1 MSTLR
6 LLLLS
11 GLILALVTAGIGWF
25 VFAPLR
31 PSPSGPKP
39 VSRLEFTL
47 KGSRGEALPITVWY
61 PTASPLDTR
70 SPAPLI
76 LYSPGW
82 GGTRTQSSIQ
92 AQNLASHGFVVV
104 GCDDLASDPATDPD
118 RGVAL
123 DLASD
128 TAAAATLER
137 FGHHVVGQAGRLLE
151 ILGALEAGQVPLLAG
166 RVDLQRVGVLGNSIG
181 GSSGLQAALAD
192 PRITAVFNLDGG
204 LFGPPADRTGIEAYF
219 LLSSIEAF
227 PSDQELASPDPFI
240 RRYSQISALDIPRNR
255 LRMARPGSY
264 WVQLPR
270 VQHID
275 LADALYARSR
285 RTMFRTNAERRTVNT
300 AIQAFEV
307 AFFQSA
313 LVGEHAPLLGLIG
326 RNDQTVRWISP
337 TSPPP
342 GTANAKQ

>member
-1 MSTLR
+1 VSTLR
-6 LLLLS
+6 LLLLA
-11 GLILALVTAGIGWF
+11 ALVLTLVAGGIGWF

-39 VSRLEFTL
+39 IGRLEVTL

-61 PTASPLDTR
+61 PIASPLDSRT
-70 SPAPLI
+70 PAPLI

-82 GGTRTQSSIQ
+82 GGTRTQNSIQ
-92 AQNLASHGFVVV
+92 TQNLASHGFVVV
-104 GCDDLASDPATDPD
+104 ACDDLASDPTTDPD
-118 RGVAL
+118 HGVVM

-128 TAAAATLER
+128 ATTAATLER
-137 FGHHVVGQAGRLLE
+137 FGRHVVGQAGRLLT
-151 ILGALEAGQVPLLAG
+151 ILDALEADRVPLLAG

-181 GSSGLQAALAD
+181 GGSGLQAALTD
-192 PRITAVFNLDGG
+192 PRITAVFNLDGA
-204 LFGPPADRTGIEAYF
+204 LVGPPAARLGTEAYF

-227 PSDQELASPDPFI
+227 PSEEELASPDPFV
-240 RRYSQISALDIPRNR
+240 RRYSQISAMDIPGNR
-255 LRMARPGSY
+255 RRMERPGSY

-275 LADALYARSR
+275 LADALFARSR
-285 RTMFRTNAERRTVNT
+285 RTMFRTNAQRRAVNT
-300 AIQAFEV
+300 AIQTFEV

-313 LVGEHAPLLGLIG
+313 LLGEHAPLLGVLG

-337 TSPPP
+337 TSPP
-342 GTANAKQ
+342 GTASAKQ

>member
-1 MSTLR
+1 MSILR

-11 GLILALVTAGIGWF
+11 GLVLALVAAGIGWF

-31 PSPSGPKP
+31 PAPSGPKP
-39 VSRLEFTL
+39 IGRLDVTL
-47 KGSRGEALPITVWY
+47 AGSRGEALPITVWY
-61 PTASPLDTR
+61 PTASPLDER
-70 SPAPLI
+70 APAPLV

-82 GGTRTQSSIQ
+82 GGTRSQNSIQ

-118 RGVAL
+118 RGVGM

-128 TAAAATLER
+128 AAAAATLER
-137 FGHHVVGQAGRLLE
+137 FGRHVVGQAGRLLE
-151 ILGALEAGQVPLLAG
+151 VLGALDSGQVPLLAG
-166 RVDLQRVGVLGNSIG
+166 RVDLRRVGVLGNSIG
-181 GSSGLQAALAD
+181 GGSGLQAALTD
-192 PRITAVFNLDGG
+192 PRIVAVFNLDGA
-204 LFGPPADRTGIEAYF
+204 LVGPPSDSIGTEAYF

-227 PSDQELASPDPFI
+227 PTEQELASPDPFV
-240 RRYSQISALDIPRNR
+240 RRYSQISAMDIPGNR
-255 LRMARPGSY
+255 RRMERPSNY

-285 RTMFRTNAERRTVNT
+285 RTMFRTNAQRRAVNT

-313 LVGEHAPLLGLIG
+313 LLGAHAPLLGLIG

-337 TSPPP
+337 TSPP
-342 GTANAKQ
+342 GTASAKQ

>member
-6 LLLLS
+6 LLLLA
-11 GLILALVTAGIGWF
+11 GLVLTLVAAGIGWF

-39 VSRLEFTL
+39 VGRLEVTL

-61 PTASPLDTR
+61 PVASPLDVR
-70 SPAPLI
+70 APAPLI

-82 GGTRTQSSIQ
+82 GGTRTQNSIQ
-92 AQNLASHGFVVV
+92 TQNLASHGFVVV

-118 RGVAL
+118 RGVVM

-128 TAAAATLER
+128 AATAATLER
-137 FGHHVVGQAGRLLE
+137 FGRHVVGQAGRLLE
-151 ILGALEAGQVPLLAG
+151 VLDALDAGQVPLLAG
-166 RVDLQRVGVLGNSIG
+166 RVDLRRVGVLGNSIG
-181 GSSGLQAALAD
+181 GGSGLQAALTD
-192 PRITAVFNLDGG
+192 PRITAVFNLDGA
-204 LFGPPADRTGIEAYF
+204 LVGPPDTQIGTEAYF

-227 PSDQELASPDPFI
+227 PSAEELASPDPFV
-240 RRYSQISALDIPRNR
+240 RRYSQISAQDIPGNTR
-255 LRMARPGSY
+255 RMERPGSY
-264 WVQLPR
+264 WVHLPR

-275 LADALYARSR
+275 LADGLFARSR
-285 RTMFRTNAERRTVNT
+285 RTMFRTNAQRRAVNT
-300 AIQAFEV
+300 AIQAFQV

-313 LVGEHAPLLGLIG
+313 LRDEHAPLLGLLG

>member
-1 MSTLR
+1 MNTVR
-6 LLLLS
+6 PLLLA
-11 GLILALVTAGIGWF
+11 GLALTLVAAGIGWF

-39 VSRLEFTL
+39 VGRLELTL

-61 PTASPLDTR
+61 PIANPLDAR
-70 SPAPLI
+70 APAPLI

-82 GGTRTQSSIQ
+82 GGTRTQNSIQ
-92 AQNLASHGFVVV
+92 AQNLASYGFVVV
-104 GCDDLASDPATDPD
+104 GCDDLARDPATDPD
-118 RGVAL
+118 RGVVM

-128 TAAAATLER
+128 AAAAATLER
-137 FGHHVVGQAGRLLE
+137 FGRHVVGQAGRLLE
-151 ILGALEAGQVPLLAG
+151 VLNALEAGQVPLLAG
-166 RVDLQRVGVLGNSIG
+166 RVELRRVGVLGNSIG
-181 GSSGLQAALAD
+181 GGSGLQAALTD

-204 LFGPPADRTGIEAYF
+204 LFGPPADRIGTEAYF

-227 PSDQELASPDPFI
+227 PSESDLASPDPFI
-240 RRYSQISALDIPRNR
+240 RRYAQISALDIPRNR
-255 LRMARPGSY
+255 RRMERPGSY

-270 VQHID
+270 VQHVD

-285 RTMFRTNAERRTVNT
+285 RTMFRTNAERRAVNT
-300 AIQAFEV
+300 AIQAYEV

-313 LVGEHAPLLGLIG
+313 LLGEHTPLLGLIG
-326 RNDQTVRWISP
+326 HNDQTVRWISP

-342 GTANAKQ
+342 GTASAKQ

>member
-6 LLLLS
+6 LLAVA
-11 GLILALVTAGIGWF
+11 GLVLALVAAGIGWF

-39 VSRLEFTL
+39 VGRLEATV

-61 PTASPLDTR
+61 PIASPLDGR
-70 SPAPLI
+70 APAPLV

-82 GGTRTQSSIQ
+82 GGVRTQNSIQ
-92 AQNLASHGFVVV
+92 TQNLASYGFVVV
-104 GCDDLASDPATDPD
+104 GCDDLSSDPATDPD
-118 RGVAL
+118 RGVVM

-128 TAAAATLER
+128 ATTAATLER
-137 FGHHVVGQAGRLLE
+137 FGRHVVGQAGRLLDV
-151 ILGALEAGQVPLLAG
+151 LGALEAGQVPLLAG

-181 GSSGLQAALAD
+181 GGSGLQAALTD
-192 PRITAVFNLDGG
+192 PRVVAVFNLDGA
-204 LFGPPADRTGIEAYF
+204 LVGPPAARIGTEAYF

-227 PSDQELASPDPFI
+227 PTAEDLASPDPFV
-240 RRYSQISALDIPRNR
+240 RRYSQISAMDIPGNR
-255 LRMARPGSY
+255 RRMERPDNY

-270 VQHID
+270 VEHID

-285 RTMFRTNAERRTVNT
+285 RTMFRTNTQRRAVNT
-300 AIQAFEV
+300 AIQTFEV
-307 AFFQSA
+307 AFFQST
-313 LVGEHAPLLGLIG
+313 LLGEHAPLLGLIG

-337 TSPPP
+337 TSPP
-342 GTANAKQ
+342 GTASAKQ

>member
-1 MSTLR
+1 VSALR
-6 LLLLS
+6 LLLLV
-11 GLILALVTAGIGWF
+11 GLVLTLVAVGVGWF

-39 VSRLEFTL
+39 VGRLEVTL
-47 KGSRGEALPITVWY
+47 KGSRGETLPITVWY
-61 PTASPLDTR
+61 PIASPLDART
-70 SPAPLI
+70 PTPLI

-82 GGTRTQSSIQ
+82 GGVRTQNSIQ
-92 AQNLASHGFVVV
+92 TQNLASHGFVVV

-118 RGVAL
+118 HGVVM

-128 TAAAATLER
+128 AATAATLER
-137 FGHHVVGQAGRLLE
+137 FGRHVVGQAGRLLD

-181 GSSGLQAALAD
+181 GGSGLQAALTD
-192 PRITAVFNLDGG
+192 PRITAVFNLDGA
-204 LFGPPADRTGIEAYF
+204 LVGPPAARIGTEAYF

-227 PSDQELASPDPFI
+227 PSDEELASPDPFV
-240 RRYSQISALDIPRNR
+240 RRYSQISAMDIPGNR
-255 LRMARPGSY
+255 RRMERPGSY
-264 WVQLPR
+264 WVQLPK

-275 LADALYARSR
+275 LTDALYARSR
-285 RTMFRTNAERRTVNT
+285 RTMFRTNAQRRAVNT

-307 AFFQSA
+307 AFFRSA
-313 LVGEHAPLLGLIG
+313 LLGEHAPLLGLLG

-342 GTANAKQ
+342 GTASARQ

>member
-1 MSTLR
+1 MSALR
-6 LLLLS
+6 LLLVA
-11 GLILALVTAGIGWF
+11 GLVLALVAAGVGWF

-39 VSRLEFTL
+39 VGRLEVTL

-61 PTASPLDTR
+61 PVASPLDART
-70 SPAPLI
+70 PAPLI

-82 GGTRTQSSIQ
+82 GGKRTQNSIQ
-92 AQNLASHGFVVV
+92 TQSLASHGFVVV
-104 GCDDLASDPATDPD
+104 GCDDLAIDPATDPD
-118 RGVAL
+118 RGVGM

-128 TAAAATLER
+128 AAAAVTLER
-137 FGHHVVGQAGRLLE
+137 FGRHVAGQADRLLKV
-151 ILGALEAGQVPLLAG
+151 LGALDAGQVPLLAG

-181 GSSGLQAALAD
+181 GGSGLQAALTD
-192 PRITAVFNLDGG
+192 PRIVAVFNLDGG
-204 LFGPPADRTGIEAYF
+204 LFGPPADRIGTEAYF

-227 PSDQELASPDPFI
+227 PSDQELASPDPFV
-240 RRYSQISALDIPRNR
+240 RRYAQISALDIPRNR
-255 LRMARPGSY
+255 LRMERPGSY
-264 WVQLPR
+264 WVQLPK

-275 LADALYARSR
+275 LADALFERSR
-285 RTMFRTNAERRTVNT
+285 RTIFRTNAQRRTVNA

-307 AFFQSA
+307 AFFRSA
-313 LVGEHAPLLGLIG
+313 LLGEHAPLLGLIG

-342 GTANAKQ
+342 GTASARQ